1 MNETLSFKENI
12 GLVHFHAKRGFARA
26 QQAGVPLS
34 YDDMFQEASLA
45 FVMAT
50 RGFDPEAGVKF
61 SAYYT
66 RAAHSHFS
74 KAIGK
79 FTGVKRLTDEMKEE
93 VAAREEENARRRAAA
108 QKELPSIQ
116 YGIGAQCFDDIG
128 RPGGEGSGDLSFEE
142 TIAGDFQSPEEI
154 IETKQ
159 LMDRAMA
166 NLSPLANLMVDWL
179 RDPPLE
185 LVNELRSQRAHA
197 AVAEE
202 VGVHARA
209 MKEGLSLVTVKKFL
223 TMLGGATERELSMAE
238 CELRNAVKYIE
249 EAA

>member
-1 MNETLSFKENI
+1 MNETLGFKENI

-34 YDDMFQEASLA
+34 YDDMFQEASMA
-45 FVMAT
+45 FVMAA

-74 KAIGK
+74 KAIGR
-79 FTGVKRLTDEMKEE
+79 FTGVKRLTDEMKVEIAE
-93 VAAREEENARRRAAA
+93 RDEENARRRAAA
-108 QKELPSIQ
+108 EPELPSRHYSI
-116 YGIGAQCFDDIG
+116 ASRNFSDM
-128 RPGGEGSGDLSFEE
+128 EGQSDE
-142 TIAGDFQSPEEI
+142 AGDPFEASIASESQSPEEI

-166 NLSPLANLMVDWL
+166 SLSPLANLMVDWL
-179 RDPPLE
+179 RDPPPE
-185 LVNELRSQRAHA
+185 LVSELRSQRAHA

-209 MKEGLSLVTVKKFL
+209 MKEALSLVTVKKFL

>member
-34 YDDMFQEASLA
+34 YDDMFQEASMA
-45 FVMAT
+45 FVMAA

-79 FTGVKRLTDEMKEE
+79 FTGVKRLTDEMKVEIAE
-93 VAAREEENARRRAAA
+93 RDEENARRRAAA
-108 QKELPSIQ
+108 EPELPSLHYAI
-116 YGIGAQCFDDIG
+116 ASRNFSDM
-128 RPGGEGSGDLSFEE
+128 EA
-142 TIAGDFQSPEEI
+142 AGDEGGDPFESSIASNSQSPEEI

-179 RDPPLE
+179 RDPPPE
-185 LVNELRSQRAHA
+185 LVSELRSQRAHA
-197 AVAEE
+197 AVADE

-209 MKEGLSLVTVKKFL
+209 MKEGLSLITVKKFL

>member
-1 MNETLSFKENI
+1 MNETLGFKENI

-34 YDDMFQEASLA
+34 YDDMFQEASMA
-45 FVMAT
+45 FVMAA

-74 KAIGK
+74 KAIGR
-79 FTGVKRLTDEMKEE
+79 FTGVKRLTDEMKVEIAE
-93 VAAREEENARRRAAA
+93 RDEENACRRAAA
-108 QKELPSIQ
+108 EPELPSRHYAI
-116 YGIGAQCFDDIG
+116 ASRNFSDL
-128 RPGGEGSGDLSFEE
+128 EGQGDE
-142 TIAGDFQSPEEI
+142 AGDPFEALIASEYQSPEEI

-166 NLSPLANLMVDWL
+166 SLSPLANLMVDWL
-179 RDPPLE
+179 RDPPPE
-185 LVNELRSQRAHA
+185 LVSELRSQRAHA